1 MLFAT
6 THSSGRGNHGSGPDP
21 WPNSRVSDQVA
32 DNFYKASS
40 DAARSIAADKRPML
54 NGSDSPVGTAARHI
68 ICRHQRMAG
77 LGRNPRA
84 TMAFQADP
92 AWIAA
97 HAEIFAD
104 PTSRV
109 HPQTYRIVHL

>member
-1 MLFAT
+1 M
-6 THSSGRGNHGSGPDP
+6 
-21 WPNSRVSDQVA
+21 
-32 DNFYKASS
+32 AS
-40 DAARSIAADKRPML
+40 
-54 NGSDSPVGTAARHI
+54 
-68 ICRHQRMAG
+68 

-84 TMAFQADP
+84 TMAFQGDP

-97 HAEIFAD
+97 HAEIFAA